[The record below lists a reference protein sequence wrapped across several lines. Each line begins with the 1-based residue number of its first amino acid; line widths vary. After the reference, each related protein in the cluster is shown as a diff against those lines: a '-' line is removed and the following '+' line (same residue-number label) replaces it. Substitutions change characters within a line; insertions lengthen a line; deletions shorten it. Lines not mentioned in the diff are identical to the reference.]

1 MNLPSNAAAAP
12 AGDSRYERLSET
24 FVACR
29 RQSLALC
36 AGLSAEDHMVQGAA
50 FASPPKWHLA
60 HTTWFF
66 STFLLAPRAL
76 SPEVPDSWHTLFNSY
91 YNGIGTP
98 HARAERGILSRPPLD
113 DVITWRTQVDHQIQA
128 LLDQG
133 AFTDSE
139 FGLLELGIQHE
150 MQHQE
155 LILTDLLYSFS
166 RNPSHPVF
174 DPDPVAPRPPAPAL
188 SWHEFDGGLIEVGAP
203 AEGFSFD
210 NEHPRHRQF
219 LEPFALAG
227 RLVTN
232 SEYQAFIADGGY
244 QDPQWWLSEA
254 WDTLRSEDWQ
264 RPLHW
269 RDDNHVFSLQG
280 IQRIDGNAPVSHLSG
295 YEADAFSRW
304 SGCRLPTEFEWEH
317 AAQRLGVGAEPA
329 GLSPRGSASGWFG
342 DVWQWT
348 QSAYAP
354 YPGFKPD
361 AGAVGE
367 YNGKFMSSQ
376 WVLRGGSFATPRAQQ
391 RISYRNFFYPRDRWQ
406 FTGLRLAKTL
416 VPA

>member
-1 MNLPSNAAAAP
+1 
-12 AGDSRYERLSET
+12 
-24 FVACR
+24 
-29 RQSLALC
+29 
-36 AGLSAEDHMVQGAA
+36 
-50 FASPPKWHLA
+50 
-60 HTTWFF
+60 
-66 STFLLAPRAL
+66 
-76 SPEVPDSWHTLFNSY
+76 
-91 YNGIGTP
+91 
-98 HARAERGILSRPPLD
+98 
-113 DVITWRTQVDHQIQA
+113 
-128 LLDQG
+128 
-133 AFTDSE
+133 
-139 FGLLELGIQHE
+139 
-150 MQHQE
+150 
-155 LILTDLLYSFS
+155 
-166 RNPSHPVF
+166 
-174 DPDPVAPRPPAPAL
+174 APRPPAPAL
-188 SWHEFDGGLIEVGAP
+188 TWHEFAGGLIEVGAP
-203 AEGFSFD
+203 AQGFSFD

-232 SEYQAFIADGGY
+232 GEYQAFIADGGY

-254 WDTLRSEDWQ
+254 WDTLRSENWQ

-269 RDDNHVFSLQG
+269 RDDDHVFSLQG
-280 IQRIDGNAPVSHLSG
+280 LQSIDGNAPVSHLSG
-295 YEADAFSRW
+295 YEADAFARW

-317 AAQRLGVGAEPA
+317 AAQGLGVGPESA